1 MKFAKNKFVLIGAV
15 VVLVILIAVYFF
27 VFGKAKNETETKVPS
42 TVEEEA
48 IVMQPE
54 DIGLELSASKGNKEV
69 EMKISD
75 VSKFSS
81 FEYEMNYDAV
91 IDGETVARGAIGSG
105 EVKSGD
111 TSITR
116 SITIGTCSA
125 GKCKYDSGVTK
136 VSFLR
141 RLNLKTGETAIVQ
154 KDLILEE

>member
-15 VVLVILIAVYFF
+15 VIVVVLIAVYFL
-27 VFGKAKNETETKVPS
+27 VLGKTKNKTETQVPI
-42 TVEEEA
+42 TAEEEA
-48 IVMQPE
+48 ITMQPE

-69 EMKISD
+69 VMKISD

-91 IDGETVARGAIGSG
+91 VNGETVARGAIGSG

-125 GKCKYDSGVTK
+125 GKCKYDLGVTK
-136 VSFLR
+136 VSFLI
-141 RLNLKTGETAIVQ
+141 RLNLKTGKIAIVQ
-154 KDLILEE
+154 KDLVLEE